1 MYAWAVQSLKG
12 VFQPRKITAAMI
24 AISNNSRRIISETGR
39 KGRVRAMEIVN
50 SLKRVKRRGRHA
62 RLPRK
67 AVEPRCYICVHL
79 VYLCFKR
86 LVPTEEN
93 HGRNDQDYNQQSSHD
108 HRDWQNLTVE
118 VNLISV
124 ITRAQSETAFQ
135 FFGPR
140 GHGQTFLGAERS
152 RRRPLDPRVP
162 PQR

>member
-1 MYAWAVQSLKG
+1 
-12 VFQPRKITAAMI
+12 
-24 AISNNSRRIISETGR
+24 
-39 KGRVRAMEIVN
+39 MEIVN

-93 HGRNDQDYNQQSSHD
+93 QGRNDQDYNQQSSHD

-124 ITRAQSETAFQ
+124 ITRAQSETVFYDKSAVMLN
-135 FFGPR
+135 GNR
-140 GHGQTFLGAERS
+140 CYAGASRLGGNGGAIGFS
-152 RRRPLDPRVP
+152 A
-162 PQR
+162 